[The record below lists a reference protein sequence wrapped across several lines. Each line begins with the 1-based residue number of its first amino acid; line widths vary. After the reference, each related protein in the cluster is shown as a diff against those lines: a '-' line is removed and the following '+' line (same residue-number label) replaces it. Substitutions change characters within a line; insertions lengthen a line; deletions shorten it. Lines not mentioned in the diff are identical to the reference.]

1 MKKNVL
7 ALGIAAA
14 VAGFAGSAFA
24 VTDYVA
30 PTATGVAPNVIPAG
44 DALQVSTTGV
54 GHMLVVPYFSA
65 QNGNKTL
72 LSLTNTD
79 TVNGKAVKV
88 RFRGAANSDDL
99 YDFQVFLSPGDIW
112 TADIHQGADGRA
124 AIVTGDNSCT
134 KPTNINQSFKVTRL
148 DPNWTED
155 RLLTNT
161 REGYV
166 EIFNMGNI
174 APGSSLYAATKH
186 NASGTP
192 LCSNA
197 SGTVWTDLNLVGNN
211 TAALNSLGLAQ
222 PTTGL
227 MGNWTIINVPNA
239 TAWSGAATAIQAVEA
254 ASGTPGNGAVVYF
267 PQLDATTGGALGTGV
282 AANFTADPLLTGSG
296 ITGQAQFDLPDM
308 STPYVGPAVGG
319 FGDPVFQAA
328 SLTQSLATTSINNE
342 FWTLDAISG
351 GTDWVFSMP
360 TRRYSAA
367 VNYSAKAL
375 EFTDLSTAGLGNWF
389 TLANLTLNTTT
400 NIACVDGISNKY
412 WNREEGENTV
422 ALGDTSSSPGE
433 AAPAIPGLCGETSVL
448 SINDVN
454 AGTAPTKVLGAEVT
468 VNNFNLA
475 LGTPKMKAQ
484 EGWMRLGTNG
494 LGNGLPIVGGAFM
507 SAYNPE
513 VSAGVAGNFS
523 MMFPHRTSRPLP

>member
-24 VTDYVA
+24 VTNYVA
-30 PTATGVAPNVIPAG
+30 PTAAGTIPAG
-44 DALQVSTTGV
+44 DALRVSTTGV

-124 AIVTGDNSCT
+124 AITTADNSCT
-134 KPTNINQSFKVTRL
+134 KPTNVNQSFKVTRL

-166 EIFNMGNI
+166 EIFNMGDI
-174 APGSSLYAATKH
+174 APASPLYVATKH

-192 LCSNA
+192 LCAGA
-197 SGTVWTDLNLVGNN
+197 SGTVWTDLNVVANN
-211 TAALNSLGLAQ
+211 TAALNALGLTQ

-239 TAWSGAATAIQAVEA
+239 TAWSGAATAIQAVEDA
-254 ASGTPGNGAVVYF
+254 TGTPGTGAVVYF
-267 PQLDATTGGALGTGV
+267 PQLDATVGGALAV
-282 AANFTADPLLTGSG
+282 ADAANFTADPLLTQGTG

-319 FGDPVFQAA
+319 YGDPVFQAA
-328 SLTQSLATTSINNE
+328 SLTQSLATKSINNE

-367 VNYSAKAL
+367 VNYGAKAL
-375 EFTDLSTAGLGNWF
+375 QWTDLSTAGLGNWF
-389 TLANLTLNTTT
+389 NNTNLTLNTVT
-400 NIACVDGISNKY
+400 NIACVDKIDNKY

-433 AAPAIPGLCGETSVL
+433 PAPEIPGLCGETSVL

-475 LGTPKMKAQ
+475 LGTPKVKAQ

-513 VSAGVAGNFS
+513 VAAGVAGNFS
-523 MMFPHRTSRPLP
+523 MMFPHRTSK